1 MGRIFHNSPVV
12 PSAQGN
18 LAHPCSPLHPKERK
32 KPSISPGLVLTEKM
46 TVSGRSEHTELGQE
60 TGTPC
65 ACESFAFG
73 VGDSVTTAASVL
85 VSSSAGGAQ
94 RMLGCLS
101 ALLAVHQPR
110 RRHGHTSAGCASQGQ
125 DMLGGYFPPGCYL
138 RRQPMWALKH
148 PAVVVGGRGII
159 VFPTA

>member
-1 MGRIFHNSPVV
+1 
-12 PSAQGN
+12 
-18 LAHPCSPLHPKERK
+18 
-32 KPSISPGLVLTEKM
+32 M

-65 ACESFAFG
+65 ACESSALG
-73 VGDSVTTAASVL
+73 VGDSVTTAASLL

-110 RRHGHTSAGCASQGQ
+110 HRHGAHQCWLCLPGPRHAGE
-125 DMLGGYFPPGCYL
+125 
-138 RRQPMWALKH
+138 
-148 PAVVVGGRGII
+148 
-159 VFPTA
+159 VFPTWVLPEKAADVGSKASCSVCGRQGHYCFSHSLEQLTFCPRYPLGPGGPAISRQLIL